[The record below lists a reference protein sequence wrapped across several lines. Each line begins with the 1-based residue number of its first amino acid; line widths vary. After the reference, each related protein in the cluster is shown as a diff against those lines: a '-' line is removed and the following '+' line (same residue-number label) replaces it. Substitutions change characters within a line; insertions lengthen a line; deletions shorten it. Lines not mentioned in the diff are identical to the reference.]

1 MNGSIPTGSAVRL
14 VDPARE
20 HAALPASRTGL
31 RQTQGP
37 SATGVAGSDVTA
49 APKAVQPAREVA
61 GAVSEIR
68 DFVQMV
74 RRELQFEVDDDTGR
88 TVVTVR
94 DAKTEEVIRQIPSEE
109 VLEIAAR
116 LEEVS
121 GVLFRERA

>member
-1 MNGSIPTGSAVRL
+1 MNGPIPTGSAVRL

-20 HAALPASRTGL
+20 PAALPAPKAGVQQSP
-31 RQTQGP
+31 QP
-37 SATGVAGSDVTA
+37 VVAGVSGTVA
-49 APKAVQPAREVA
+49 AGPAHAVQSTREVA

-74 RRELQFEVDDDTGR
+74 RRELQFDVDEHSGR
-88 TVVTVR
+88 TIVTVR
-94 DAKTEEVIRQIPSEE
+94 DSATEEVIRQIPPEE
-109 VLEIAAR
+109 VMQIAAR

>member
-1 MNGSIPTGSAVRL
+1 MNGPIPTGSAVRL

-20 HAALPASRTGL
+20 LAAPTGQQ
-31 RQTQGP
+31 RAAVHQGSGP
-37 SATGVAGSDVTA
+37 VSTA
-49 APKAVQPAREVA
+49 ARADTGTPPAGQPAREMA

-88 TVVTVR
+88 TIVTVR
-94 DAKTEEVIRQIPSEE
+94 DADTDEIIRQIPPEE
-109 VLEIAAR
+109 VLQIAAR
-116 LEEVS
+116 LEEVN

>member
-1 MNGSIPTGSAVRL
+1 MNGSIPTVSAVRL

-20 HAALPASRTGL
+20 SAATQAARALPQ
-31 RQTQGP
+31 QTP
-37 SATGVAGSDVTA
+37 TPAVAGIPGAAATA
-49 APKAVQPAREVA
+49 ATQAAQPAAEVA

-74 RRELQFEVDDDTGR
+74 RRELQFEVDEATGR
-88 TVVTVR
+88 TIVTVR
-94 DAKTEEVIRQIPSEE
+94 DAETEEVIRQIPPEE
-109 VLEIAAR
+109 VLQIAAR